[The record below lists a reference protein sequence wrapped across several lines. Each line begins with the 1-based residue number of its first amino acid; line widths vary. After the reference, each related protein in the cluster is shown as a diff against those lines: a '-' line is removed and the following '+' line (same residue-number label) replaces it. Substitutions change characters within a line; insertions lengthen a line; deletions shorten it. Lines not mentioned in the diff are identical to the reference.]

1 MPLQGRRLGT
11 LVPSLK
17 TSFRAVQLDSSARPL
32 RRGRHARRDGAKSR
46 QLKPPGVAS
55 MELKRVHVLCSK
67 RESTRVHEPGTRA
80 CACWGKGTEPG
91 RAPVGAGCDARVLG
105 LHAAHVGG
113 VQEGS
118 AVPRSGQRW
127 RDVGRRHLVFNIR
140 LASRMPSRQ
149 RYTSCMVPLRRSQR
163 VRTDRAN
170 IRLLTPRKSP
180 ARTYKVCTALS
191 APERH
196 MCSRV
201 LGDREW
207 SRPGRVSARHTSAIT
222 LPGEGMCLLHFR
234 A

>member
-1 MPLQGRRLGT
+1 MHVEIAPKVVSSNPVSRRSG
-11 LVPSLK
+11 PK
-17 TSFRAVQLDSSARPL
+17 TCAPTMRGAARGHMCSRVL
-32 RRGRHARRDGAKSR
+32 EARKWSG
-46 QLKPPGVAS
+46 
-55 MELKRVHVLCSK
+55 
-67 RESTRVHEPGTRA
+67 
-80 CACWGKGTEPG
+80 PG
-91 RAPVGAGCDARVLG
+91 RVGAGCDARVLG

-118 AVPRSGQRW
+118 AVPRSGQRG
-127 RDVGRRHLVFNIR
+127 RDVGRLHLVFNIR
-140 LASRMPSRQ
+140 LASRMPSSQ

-207 SRPGRVSARHTSAIT
+207 SRPDRVSARHTSAIT
-222 LPGEGMCLLHFR
+222 LPGAGMCMHHFR

>member
-1 MPLQGRRLGT
+1 MCTHDERR
-11 LVPSLK
+11 
-17 TSFRAVQLDSSARPL
+17 
-32 RRGRHARRDGAKSR
+32 
-46 QLKPPGVAS
+46 
-55 MELKRVHVLCSK
+55 
-67 RESTRVHEPGTRA
+67 REG
-80 CACWGKGTEPG
+80 
-91 RAPVGAGCDARVLG
+91 
-105 LHAAHVGG
+105 AHVFARARGAEVVRAGQGGCRMRCTGAWAARGACRG

-118 AVPRSGQRW
+118 AVPRSGQRG
-127 RDVGRRHLVFNIR
+127 RDVGRLHLVFNIR
-140 LASRMPSRQ
+140 LASRMPSSQ

-222 LPGEGMCLLHFR
+222 LPGAGMCLHHFR